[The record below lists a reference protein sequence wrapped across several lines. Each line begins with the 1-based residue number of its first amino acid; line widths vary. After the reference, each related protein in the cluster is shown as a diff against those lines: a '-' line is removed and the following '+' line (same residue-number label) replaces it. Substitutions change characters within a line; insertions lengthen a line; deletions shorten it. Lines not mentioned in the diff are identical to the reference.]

1 MTTNATAEGD
11 TDPFELPD
19 TLQLGPPIDPY
30 PYVAEALRRNPVQ
43 RAWPLPMDTALGP
56 EGMLGDDENINAF
69 CVLGYQELSEV
80 FRDGETYSS
89 ALIGEA
95 IGPLLAHTMVAMD
108 GSEHRAHRALVA
120 PAFRPK
126 FISHWEREIVA
137 PIAHQLIDSFVG
149 LGAVDLV
156 RRFTFAL
163 PVRVI
168 TQIFGVPQKDVQMFQ
183 RWSIE
188 MISIPLDWD
197 RGMAAFEALR
207 GYFSEQVEQR
217 RREPK
222 DDLITELA
230 EAEVDGQRLTDEE
243 IFAFLRLLLP
253 AGVETTYRSLGNL
266 LFALL
271 THPDQLEE
279 VRGNPALIPAAIEE
293 GLRWQPPIFHTGRI
307 STKPSRL
314 GGMDIPSGAFV
325 NLFVGAANRDERVF
339 TNPDTFD
346 IHRNPNPQIAF
357 AVGAHAC
364 LGAHLARMENRIA
377 LEALLHRL
385 PDLRLDP
392 TAPMP
397 QIVGMPLRSPDAL
410 SVLFTP
416 ET

>member
-1 MTTNATAEGD
+1 MTTKATADGD

-19 TLQLGPPIDPY
+19 TLQLGPPINPY
-30 PYVAEALRRNPVQ
+30 PHVAEALRRNPVQ

-69 CVLGYQELSEV
+69 SVLGYEELAAV

-126 FISHWEREIVA
+126 FISHWESEIVA

-168 TQIFGVPQKDVQMFQ
+168 TQIFGVPQKDVQKFQ

-217 RREPK
+217 RREPRG
-222 DDLITELA
+222 DLITELA
-230 EAEVDGQRLTDEE
+230 EAEVNGQRLTDEE

-271 THPDQLEE
+271 THPDQLAE
-279 VRGNPALIPAAIEE
+279 VRDNPGAHPRRDRGGPTVAAADLPHGSHQHKAQPARRHGHTFGRLREPICRGGQPRRT
-293 GLRWQPPIFHTGRI
+293 GLRQPRRI
-307 STKPSRL
+307 RCAPRPQPADCVRGGGARVPRCAPRPHGEPDRAASDPEAAPRST
-314 GGMDIPSGAFV
+314 A
-325 NLFVGAANRDERVF
+325 
-339 TNPDTFD
+339 
-346 IHRNPNPQIAF
+346 
-357 AVGAHAC
+357 
-364 LGAHLARMENRIA
+364 
-377 LEALLHRL
+377 
-385 PDLRLDP
+385 
-392 TAPMP
+392 
-397 QIVGMPLRSPDAL
+397 
-410 SVLFTP
+410 
-416 ET
+416 